1 MKIRRVQ
8 QRLSRTL
15 LNLSSPARARRNKAE
30 KDEGECE
37 CEVESGGRPADGPRY
52 ATEGDYGKAVPI
64 LHHQNDL
71 HTAVSMDRC

>member
-8 QRLSRTL
+8 QRLFRTL

-30 KDEGECE
+30 KDEGEV
-37 CEVESGGRPADGPRY
+37 EVESGGGPADGQRY
-52 ATEGDYGKAVPI
+52 ATEGDHGKAVPI

>member
-30 KDEGECE
+30 KDEGEG
-37 CEVESGGRPADGPRY
+37 EVESGGGPADGQRY

-71 HTAVSMDRC
+71 HIAVSMDRC